1 MTGASTSPKR
11 ALVIDDVP
19 TIRRVVSAIL
29 VKLGFEV
36 IEARDGMDA
45 LERLEGM
52 AVPDLALVDWNMPRL
67 DGLEFVRAVRG
78 QRGFDVMR
86 LLMITTENELGRVS
100 AALAAGADEYLMK
113 PFTSEMLL
121 EKLAILGMAPAD
133 QT

>member
-1 MTGASTSPKR
+1 MTGASTSPNR
-11 ALVIDDVP
+11 ALVIDDVQ

-29 VKLGFEV
+29 VKLGYEV
-36 IEARDGMDA
+36 IEAADGMDA

-52 AVPDLALVDWNMPRL
+52 TVPDVALVDWNMPRL

-78 QRGFDVMR
+78 QRAYDAMR

-113 PFTSEMLL
+113 PFTPEMLL
-121 EKLAILGMAPAD
+121 EKLAILGVTPAD
-133 QT
+133 PT